1 MKVPFVSAITNLVE
15 KRRINSMNLD
25 IQAQE
30 LLTDMEAWLYVPAV
44 AVKRRALQILKQQEK
59 DKLQILRQHDKDEF
73 LKVEGAMGCNYQG
86 VDNIL

>member
-1 MKVPFVSAITNLVE
+1 MGIIRIEDFKMKVPFVSAITNLVE
-15 KRRINSMNLD
+15 KRKINSMNLD

-30 LLTDMEAWLYVPAV
+30 LLTDMEAWLYAPAV

-59 DKLQILRQHDKDEF
+59 DEF
-73 LKVEGAMGCNYQG
+73 LKVEDAMGCNYQG